1 MCITFSV
8 TTEVDIWF
16 LIPFQLQ
23 FKKEVTK
30 RRRLKLSIIGVIM
43 LNGYV
48 YSATA
53 ILRFM
58 PRVFTE

>member
-43 LNGYV
+43 LNGYE
-48 YSATA
+48 YFATA
-53 ILRFM
+53 ISRFM